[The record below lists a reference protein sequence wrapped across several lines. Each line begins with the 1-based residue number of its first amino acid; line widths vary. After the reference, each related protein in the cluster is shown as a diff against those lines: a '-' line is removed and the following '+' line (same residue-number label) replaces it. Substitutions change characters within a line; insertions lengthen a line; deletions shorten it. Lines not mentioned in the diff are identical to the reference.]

1 MVQKMQSEHEAYT
14 AQMEE
19 LMAQNR
25 NLIRELQETRLK
37 ASNDGKL
44 IDDVRQSL
52 GRATIERDAAI
63 VAKEDLLAQ
72 LRLAKKRLHE
82 AEEEQYKAEED
93 AAALRAEL
101 KMLQH
106 IEQPSDSLLQSS
118 SDSWKLE
125 QEATATKAALEDA
138 LQQLEKEQQKF
149 STERQ
154 KVLKLTEEKEELE
167 IALQTARKNAS
178 AEKRDSG
185 ANQLKTEVHPSSVAL
200 SKVEKKKYD
209 QQLRELAS
217 MIERLENGRQKLLAE
232 IDAQS
237 LEIER
242 LFMENAGLIAGLKDT
257 SQVASE
263 WEKQVQECIK
273 QNSCLTTT
281 LNRMRMEQ
289 ALVSGTPFLDD
300 KGNFTSAVKDGDSV
314 QQESAGALEL
324 EALKVERS
332 HLKVELAK
340 ALARSEELSG
350 QVSQLSLDLTR
361 AVYTSNNLNR
371 LYHPIL
377 STIESRLLQL
387 KQDPAHNGG
396 IF

>member
-178 AEKRDSG
+178 EKRDSG

>member
-1 MVQKMQSEHEAYT
+1 MKMQSEHEAYT

-178 AEKRDSG
+178 EKRDSG

-232 IDAQS
+232 VGS
-237 LEIER
+237 
-242 LFMENAGLIAGLKDT
+242 
-257 SQVASE
+257 
-263 WEKQVQECIK
+263 
-273 QNSCLTTT
+273 
-281 LNRMRMEQ
+281 
-289 ALVSGTPFLDD
+289 
-300 KGNFTSAVKDGDSV
+300 
-314 QQESAGALEL
+314 
-324 EALKVERS
+324 
-332 HLKVELAK
+332 
-340 ALARSEELSG
+340 
-350 QVSQLSLDLTR
+350 
-361 AVYTSNNLNR
+361 
-371 LYHPIL
+371 IL
-377 STIESRLLQL
+377 SDKCLRMGLYQTFMDRSIISIKHACFFTNTKIL
-387 KQDPAHNGG
+387 
-396 IF
+396 

>member
-1 MVQKMQSEHEAYT
+1 MWYLYISCWNHPWC
-14 AQMEE
+14 
-19 LMAQNR
+19 L
-25 NLIRELQETRLK
+25 
-37 ASNDGKL
+37 
-44 IDDVRQSL
+44 
-52 GRATIERDAAI
+52 AI
-63 VAKEDLLAQ
+63 GVFQ
-72 LRLAKKRLHE
+72 
-82 AEEEQYKAEED
+82 
-93 AAALRAEL
+93 
-101 KMLQH
+101 
-106 IEQPSDSLLQSS
+106 
-118 SDSWKLE
+118 
-125 QEATATKAALEDA
+125 
-138 LQQLEKEQQKF
+138 
-149 STERQ
+149 
-154 KVLKLTEEKEELE
+154 
-167 IALQTARKNAS
+167 
-178 AEKRDSG
+178 
-185 ANQLKTEVHPSSVAL
+185 
-200 SKVEKKKYD
+200 VEKKKYD

>member
-1 MVQKMQSEHEAYT
+1 MKMQSEHEAYT

-178 AEKRDSG
+178 EKRDSG